1 MQSNGWF
8 PRALT
13 PYISAADKPHYRLL
27 YASWYW
33 KALLQYVVKLN
44 RHARVLELLPGRTA
58 TLSLALESLGFQGT
72 YDRIDL
78 SPEMP
83 EHRSLSFRGSII
95 TMDALDI
102 LHNRYEY
109 DVIIGNHILDDLI
122 LHLYGK
128 EVGSSGAASREGSA
142 SSDVWTAIAD
152 GGSVGRFADRLST
165 FFTALLDG
173 MRPGGALVLRH
184 YPSTFE
190 LRTSATRRI
199 RLLEGIFSWLAKDLA
214 VRCFPSRVCRPSLD
228 LVPGPRGEKYPYS
241 VLVLGK

>member
-1 MQSNGWF
+1 MQSHGWF

-13 PYISAADKPHYRLL
+13 PYISEAAQPHYRLL
-27 YASWYW
+27 HASWYL
-33 KALLQYVVKLN
+33 KALLRDVVNLN

-72 YDRIDL
+72 YDRLDL
-78 SPEMP
+78 SPELS
-83 EHRSLSFRGSII
+83 EHRSLSFGGSVIA
-95 TMDALDI
+95 MDALEI

-109 DVIIGNHILDDLI
+109 DVIIGNHIIDDLI
-122 LHLYGK
+122 LHLYCK
-128 EVGSSGAASREGSA
+128 EVGSPGAAGESSA
-142 SSDVWTAIAD
+142 SSDAWAAIC
-152 GGSVGRFADRLST
+152 GGGVGRFADRLST

-173 MRPGGALVLRH
+173 MRPGGVIVLRH

-199 RLLEGIFSWLAKDLA
+199 RLLEGIFSWLANDLA
-214 VRCFPSRVCRPSLD
+214 ARCRPCRVWRPRLD
-228 LVPGPRGEKYPYS
+228 RVPGPKGEKYPYS